1 MLTQSWYFYRLLH
14 VILVVHQLALQLYA
28 DTTASC
34 HRSSFVCSPTVD
46 ASKYSD
52 ADWESMRSTAAES
65 VLGRS
70 LRRKSSRVAKP
81 GSQEWGYE
89 EVT

>member
-1 MLTQSWYFYRLLH
+1 MR
-14 VILVVHQLALQLYA
+14 
-28 DTTASC
+28 
-34 HRSSFVCSPTVD
+34 VCAVD
-46 ASKYSD
+46 ASRYSD

-89 EVT
+89 EVMYHCNYLRYHHGV